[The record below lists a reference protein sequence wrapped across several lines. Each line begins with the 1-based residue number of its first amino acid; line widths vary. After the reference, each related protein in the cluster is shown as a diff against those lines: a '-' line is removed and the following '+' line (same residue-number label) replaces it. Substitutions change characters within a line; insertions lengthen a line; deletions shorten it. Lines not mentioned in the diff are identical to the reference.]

1 MQSGQLNR
9 REFITLLGGATT
21 CPFVARAQQA
31 AIPVVGF
38 LHAGSPEPNVNFVV
52 AFRTGLGKTGY
63 VEGQNLAIEFR
74 WAAGQDARLPEMA
87 ADLVRRQV
95 AAIVT
100 PASTPA
106 ALAAKAATTT
116 IPIVF
121 TTGGDPISLGLVAS
135 LNRPGGNA
143 TGVAFMTVEL
153 TAKRL
158 SLLHELVPGAARV
171 IALVDPNYALAEA
184 IIKDLQEA
192 RATLG
197 LQVEILYAGT
207 AREID
212 AAFATMVQKRADA
225 LLMTA
230 SPFFTN
236 RRVQI
241 VTLATRHALPVL
253 YDIRE
258 FAEAGGLMSYGP
270 SFRDIYQQAGIY
282 TGRILKG
289 ERPADLPVM
298 QPTKFELVIN
308 LTTARALG
316 ITVPNMLLARADEVI
331 E

>member
-1 MQSGQLNR
+1 MR
-9 REFITLLGGATT
+9 RRDFISLVGGAAAW
-21 CPFVARAQQA
+21 PRAARAQQP
-31 AIPVVGF
+31 IPVVGF

-158 SLLHELVPGAARV
+158 SLLHELVPGAAGV

-212 AAFATMVQKRADA
+212 AAFATMVQNRADA

>member
-1 MQSGQLNR
+1 MR
-9 REFITLLGGATT
+9 RRDFISLVGGAAAW
-21 CPFVARAQQA
+21 PRAARAQQP
-31 AIPVVGF
+31 IPVVGF

-212 AAFATMVQKRADA
+212 AAFATIVQKRADA

>member
-1 MQSGQLNR
+1 MKR
-9 REFITLLGGATT
+9 REFLSLLGGAAAWPLT
-21 CPFVARAQQA
+21 ARAQQP

-153 TAKRL
+153 TAKRF

-241 VTLATRHALPVL
+241 VTLATRHALPGL

-308 LTTARALG
+308 LTTAGALG
-316 ITVPNMLLARADEVI
+316 ITVPNMLLARTDEVI

>member
-1 MQSGQLNR
+1 MR
-9 REFITLLGGATT
+9 RRAFITLLGGAAITW
-21 CPFVARAQQA
+21 PLAARAQQA
-31 AIPVVGF
+31 VVPVVGF
-38 LHAGSPEPNVNFVV
+38 LHAGSPEPNVNFLV

-87 ADLVRRQV
+87 TDLVRRQV

-158 SLLHELVPGAARV
+158 SLLHELVPGAAGV

>member
-1 MQSGQLNR
+1 MR
-9 REFITLLGGATT
+9 RRDFISLVGGAAAW
-21 CPFVARAQQA
+21 PRAARAQQP
-31 AIPVVGF
+31 IPVVGF

-171 IALVDPNYALAEA
+171 IALVDPYYALAEA

-207 AREID
+207 AHEID
-212 AAFATMVQKRADA
+212 AAFATMVHKRADA

>member
-1 MQSGQLNR
+1 MIR
-9 REFITLLGGATT
+9 RRKFITLLGGAAAW
-21 CPFVARAQQA
+21 PLSARAQQP

-87 ADLVRRQV
+87 TDLVRRQV

>member
-1 MQSGQLNR
+1 VIR
-9 REFITLLGGATT
+9 RRKFITLLGGAAAW
-21 CPFVARAQQA
+21 PLSARAQQP

-87 ADLVRRQV
+87 TDLVRRQV

-158 SLLHELVPGAARV
+158 SLLHELVPGAAGV

>member
-1 MQSGQLNR
+1 VIR
-9 REFITLLGGATT
+9 RRKFITLLGGAAAW
-21 CPFVARAQQA
+21 PLSARAQQP

-74 WAAGQDARLPEMA
+74 WAAGQNARLPEMA

-158 SLLHELVPGAARV
+158 SLLHELVPGAAGV

>member
-1 MQSGQLNR
+1 MR
-9 REFITLLGGATT
+9 RRDFISLVGGAAAW
-21 CPFVARAQQA
+21 PRAARAQQP
-31 AIPVVGF
+31 IPVVGF

-74 WAAGQDARLPEMA
+74 WAAGQNARLPEMA

>member
-1 MQSGQLNR
+1 MR
-9 REFITLLGGATT
+9 RRDFISLVGGAAAW
-21 CPFVARAQQA
+21 PRAARAQQP
-31 AIPVVGF
+31 IPVVGF

-74 WAAGQDARLPEMA
+74 WAAGQNARLPEMA

-158 SLLHELVPGAARV
+158 SLLHELVPGAAGV

-308 LTTARALG
+308 LTTATALG

>member
-1 MQSGQLNR
+1 VKR
-9 REFITLLGGATT
+9 RDFITLLGGAAAW
-21 CPFVARAQQA
+21 PLAARAQQP

>member
-1 MQSGQLNR
+1 MQFNRLKR
-9 REFITLLGGATT
+9 REFIGLLGGAAAW
-21 CPFVARAQQA
+21 PLVARTQQP

-308 LTTARALG
+308 LTTATALG

>member
-1 MQSGQLNR
+1 MIR
-9 REFITLLGGATT
+9 RRKFITLLGGAAAW
-21 CPFVARAQQA
+21 PLSARAQQP

-121 TTGGDPISLGLVAS
+121 TTGGDPISLGFVAS

>member
-1 MQSGQLNR
+1 MQFGQLNR

-21 CPFVARAQQA
+21 CPLVARAQQA

-74 WAAGQDARLPEMA
+74 WAAGQNARLPEMA

-158 SLLHELVPGAARV
+158 SLLHELVPGAAGV

-270 SFRDIYQQAGIY
+270 SFQDIYQQAGIY

>member
-1 MQSGQLNR
+1 MR
-9 REFITLLGGATT
+9 RRDFISLVGGAAAW
-21 CPFVARAQQA
+21 PRAARAQQP
-31 AIPVVGF
+31 IPVVGF

-158 SLLHELVPGAARV
+158 SLLHELVPGAAGV

>member
-1 MQSGQLNR
+1 MQFNRLKR
-9 REFITLLGGATT
+9 REFIGLLGGAAAW
-21 CPFVARAQQA
+21 PLVARTQQP
-31 AIPVVGF
+31 AIPAVGF
-38 LHAGSPEPNVNFVV
+38 LHAGSPEPNVNFVL

-74 WAAGQDARLPEMA
+74 WAAGQNARLPEMA

>member
-1 MQSGQLNR
+1 VIR
-9 REFITLLGGATT
+9 RRKFITLLGGAAAW
-21 CPFVARAQQA
+21 PLSARAQQP

-38 LHAGSPEPNVNFVV
+38 LHAGSPEPNVNFVL

-87 ADLVRRQV
+87 TDLVRRQV